1 MELKVSEVQAIAPI
15 TFNFEDLKTELTEKS
30 KKYATAVYTED
41 NIAEAKQHRANL
53 NKLVKAVNDEKIR
66 VKNEIMKPYLPFEE
80 QCKELMEIVKNAVEN
95 IDGQIKNFE
104 DKRKQEK
111 IQQVI
116 QYFFEHVGIY
126 DGLINFDIIY
136 NDKWEN
142 VTYEMKN
149 IQQEIDHIIAK
160 AKTDLMVINNNVINE
175 ETNKQ
180 VTDFYFKNIDKDD
193 CLGLAL
199 NEAKTIEATKSR
211 IAEMKKQEEE
221 KKAVTEPAKQ
231 TIIPESEQSKEKIQ
245 LYELR
250 FKVAVTKEQMSMLKE
265 FFVSNNIKFER
276 M

>member
-15 TFNFEDLKTELTEKS
+15 TFNFEDLKRELTERS
-30 KKYATAVYTED
+30 KQYATAVYTED

-66 VKNEIMKPYLPFEE
+66 IKNEVMKPYLPFEE

-95 IDGQIKNFE
+95 IDEQIKNFE

-111 IQQVI
+111 IQQVM
-116 QYFFEHVGIY
+116 QYFFDHIGIY
-126 DGLINFDIIY
+126 DGLISFDIIY

-142 VTYEMKN
+142 VTYEMKT

-160 AKTDLMVINNNVINE
+160 TKNDLMVINNNVINE

-180 VTDFYFKNIDKDD
+180 VTDFYFKNIDKPD

-211 IAEMKKQEEE
+211 ISEMKKQEEE
-221 KKAVTEPAKQ
+221 KKAATGTVKQ
-231 TIIPESEQSKEKIQ
+231 TIIPENEQKKIQ

-250 FKVAVTKEQMSMLKE
+250 FKVAVTKEQMSILKD

-276 M
+276 I

>member
-1 MELKVSEVQAIAPI
+1 MELKTSEVQEIAPV
-15 TFNFEDLKTELTEKS
+15 TFNFEELKKELTEKS
-30 KKYATAVYTED
+30 KYYATAVYTED
-41 NIAEAKQHRANL
+41 TITTAKQDRANL
-53 NKLVKAVNDEKIR
+53 NKLVKAVDDEKKR
-66 VKNEIMKPYLPFEE
+66 VKNIIMKPYTTFET

-95 IDGQIKNFE
+95 IDSQIKSFE
-104 DKRKQEK
+104 DKKKQEK

-116 QYFFEHVGIY
+116 QYFFDHVGIY

-136 NDKWEN
+136 NDRWEN
-142 VTYEMKN
+142 VTYEMKT

-160 AKTDLMVINNNVINE
+160 AKTDLMVINSNVINE

-180 VTDFYFKNIDKDD
+180 VTDFYFKNINKSD

-211 IAEMKKQEEE
+211 ITEMKKQEE
-221 KKAVTEPAKQ
+221 KKATAEQAKQ
-231 TIIPESEQSKEKIQ
+231 TIIPESEQSKEKMQ

-265 FFVSNNIKFER
+265 FFISNKIRFER
-276 M
+276 I

>member
-1 MELKVSEVQAIAPI
+1 LELKTSEVQEIAPV
-15 TFNFEDLKTELTEKS
+15 TFNFEELKKELTEKS
-30 KKYATAVYTED
+30 KYYATAVYTED
-41 NIAEAKQHRANL
+41 TITTAKQDRANL
-53 NKLVKAVNDEKIR
+53 NKLVKAVDDEKKR
-66 VKNEIMKPYLPFEE
+66 VKNIIMKPYTTFET

-95 IDGQIKNFE
+95 IDSQIKSFE
-104 DKRKQEK
+104 DKKKQEK

-116 QYFFEHVGIY
+116 QYFFDHVGIY

-136 NDKWEN
+136 NDRWEN
-142 VTYEMKN
+142 VTYEMKT

-160 AKTDLMVINNNVINE
+160 AKTDLMVINSNVINE

-180 VTDFYFKNIDKDD
+180 VTDFYFKNINKSD

-211 IAEMKKQEEE
+211 ITEMKKQEE
-221 KKAVTEPAKQ
+221 KKATAEQAKQ
-231 TIIPESEQSKEKIQ
+231 TIIPESEQSKEKMQ

-265 FFVSNNIKFER
+265 FFISNKIRFER
-276 M
+276 I

>member
-15 TFNFEDLKTELTEKS
+15 TFNFEDLKKELTERS
-30 KKYATAVYTED
+30 KQYATAVYTED
-41 NIAEAKQHRANL
+41 TIAEAKQHRANL

-66 VKNEIMKPYLPFEE
+66 IKNEVMKPYLPFEE

-95 IDGQIKNFE
+95 IDGQIKSFE

-111 IQQVI
+111 IQQVM

-142 VTYEMKN
+142 VTYAMKD
-149 IQQEIDHIIAK
+149 IQQEIDHIII
-160 AKTDLMVINNNVINE
+160 KTKNDLMVINSNVINE

-180 VTDFYFKNIDKDD
+180 VTNFYFKNIDKSD

-221 KKAVTEPAKQ
+221 KKVATEPAKQ
-231 TIIPESEQSKEKIQ
+231 TIIPESEQAKEKVQ

-276 M
+276 I